1 MIVHRCCLLGA
12 SNVQIKPMT
21 SSAATDEEIKWFA
34 EQYRQRG
41 EAVPAKLVEE
51 LDAITR
57 RRSEPPH
64 P

>member
-1 MIVHRCCLLGA
+1 LGA